1 MQYNWISVVSST
13 RFMLSVTSHPQ
24 RWGTVR
30 TFGQCLICSGLCI
43 HDHCMILTWKSSIL
57 THTKVKGHPTTGWG
71 GPRGSGYVKAPN
83 FLDVQH
89 YEGCRSSAICTSCL
103 YPRRN
108 PWYSFSGAVST
119 PGHMVPSRGATEK
132 IPSDTTGNRSRD
144 RQTSSTVPYP
154 LRYPRPLTH
163 TNWTK
168 FMYRLLR
175 ICLSDAQL
183 WNDIVWSDHKI
194 STFNSSSMVQ
204 CSHNSEQFVFKCS
217 LENK

>member
-144 RQTSSTVPYP
+144 RLVAQCLIHYATPGPWPTQTGLNSCTGYYVSACQTHSCEMISCDLTTKSVPSIAAVWCNVHITANNLFSSV
-154 LRYPRPLTH
+154 L
-163 TNWTK
+163 
-168 FMYRLLR
+168 
-175 ICLSDAQL
+175 
-183 WNDIVWSDHKI
+183 
-194 STFNSSSMVQ
+194 
-204 CSHNSEQFVFKCS
+204 
-217 LENK
+217 